1 MNIVEKGHLIL
12 IGGSEDK
19 VKNKDVLKEVILC
32 NHAKKIVVI
41 PTASKYYPNELGE
54 KYVRAFM
61 DLGAEQIDVLDIRT
75 REEADLDSHFEKIN
89 SADCIFFTGGDQV
102 RLAEI
107 LFETKL
113 LYLIKQKYLHGTTI
127 AGTSAG
133 AAIAGNM
140 MIFDGDE
147 MGFMKG
153 SVNHSAGFGFL
164 EDITIDTHFLAR
176 GRISRLA
183 QFLLRGYS
191 HLGIG
196 IAEDTCLIIY
206 PDFKVKSVGAS
217 MVTFI
222 NSKNMIYTD
231 YPETKIDE
239 PFTSIGFQISFFAPG
254 MEYDLRKL
262 L

>member
-1 MNIVEKGHLIL
+1 MNKEKKGHLIL

-19 VKNKDVLKEVILC
+19 VRNKDVLKEVWQT
-32 NHAKKIVVI
+32 NKAKKVAII
-41 PTASKYYPNELGE
+41 PTASKYYPRELGE
-54 KYVRAFM
+54 KYSSAFQ
-61 DLGAEQIDVLDIRT
+61 DLGAEKIEVLDIRT
-75 REEADLDSHFEKIN
+75 REEADSEKNCKIIQE
-89 SADCIFFTGGDQV
+89 AECIFFTGGDQV
-102 RLAEI
+102 RLVEI
-107 LFETKL
+107 FSETRL
-113 LYLIKQKYLHGTTI
+113 LHLIKQQFEAGATI
-127 AGTSAG
+127 SGTSAG
-133 AAIAGNM
+133 AAAAGNM

-153 SVNHSAGFGFL
+153 SVNHSEGFGFL
-164 EDITIDTHFLAR
+164 DDVTVDTHFLAR

-196 IAEDTCLIIY
+196 IAEDTGLIIY
-206 PDFKVKSVGAS
+206 PDEKIKAIGSG

-222 NSKNMIYTD
+222 NSSNITFTD

-239 PFTSIGFQISFFAPG
+239 PFSSLGFQLSFFASG

-262 L
+262 K